1 MKEKYVQ
8 IAERQ
13 VGKGD
18 TWKLLSD
25 GKIYSSLTITLDMY
39 FNITQK
45 HVKFMLDPFGGN
57 LYVID
62 EETVEPPSLKYNIY
76 GDH

>member
-8 IAERQ
+8 IAER
-13 VGKGD
+13 VIGKGD

-25 GKIYSSLTITLDMY
+25 GKIYSSLTITLDVY
-39 FNITQK
+39 FSIVK
-45 HVKFMLDPFGGN
+45 EHVKFMLDPFGGK

-62 EETVEPPSLKYNIY
+62 EEPIEQPPLRYNIY

>member
-1 MKEKYVQ
+1 MKEKYTQ

-25 GKIYSSLTITLDMY
+25 GKIYSSLTITLDVY
-39 FNITQK
+39 FSIVK
-45 HVKFMLDPFGGN
+45 EHVKFMLDPFGGK

-62 EETVEPPSLKYNIY
+62 EKVTEPSPLKYNIY
-76 GDH
+76 GD

>member
-39 FNITQK
+39 FNIIQK
-45 HVKFMLDPFGGN
+45 HFKNCHESRRCRAQLV
-57 LYVID
+57 
-62 EETVEPPSLKYNIY
+62 
-76 GDH
+76 

>member
-1 MKEKYVQ
+1 MQEKYIQ

-18 TWKLLSD
+18 TWMLLGD
-25 GKIYSSLTITLDMY
+25 GKIYSSLTLTLDAY
-39 FNITQK
+39 FNIVQK
-45 HVKFMLDPFGGN
+45 HVKFMLDPFGGK

-62 EETVEPPSLKYNIY
+62 EEAKEPPKKFNIY
-76 GDH
+76 GDY

>member
-39 FNITQK
+39 FNTIQR
-45 HVKFMLDPFGGN
+45 HVKFMLDPFGGK

-62 EETVEPPSLKYNIY
+62 EEPVEQQPLRYNIY
-76 GDH
+76 GDK